1 MHGLKLFIFSAQP
14 SQITIIQFILHIFH
28 KELAKSD
35 LQNWH
40 RHHGQLWCVRMCQI
54 SPQAKQFV
62 LENSSK
68 EVRDKGWHR

>member
-1 MHGLKLFIFSAQP
+1 ML
-14 SQITIIQFILHIFH
+14 SQITIIQFILQIFH
-28 KELAKSD
+28 KKLAKSD

-40 RHHGQLWCVRMCQI
+40 RQDGLLRCVRTCQT

-62 LENSSK
+62 LESTFK